1 MGKEGE
7 AMVVVC
13 KTSDQIVHHM
23 NDKKGEK
30 QKRYNTFKWSLA
42 IVGVMLILVS
52 FLLDDEHT
60 GKITEW
66 TGFGAVWGAVM
77 MKFLDPSL
85 DKKHRDTPDR
95 KM

>member
-1 MGKEGE
+1 MGKERE
-7 AMVVVC
+7 AVVVVC
-13 KTSDQIVHHM
+13 ETGDQIVHHM
-23 NDKKGEK
+23 NDKQIEK

-52 FLLDDEHT
+52 FLLDDKHT
-60 GKITEW
+60 GKIMEW